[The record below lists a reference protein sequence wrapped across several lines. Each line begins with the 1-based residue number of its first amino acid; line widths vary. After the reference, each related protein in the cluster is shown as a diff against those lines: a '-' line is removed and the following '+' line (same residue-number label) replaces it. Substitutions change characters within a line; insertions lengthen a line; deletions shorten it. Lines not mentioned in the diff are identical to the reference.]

1 MSLSSSPGADI
12 NAGRFVKF
20 VGVGDSVSGEVNVG
34 LLDREGDIGGEIL
47 SVSRDAAVV
56 VKVVDE
62 SLSPTVKELDSFDI
76 VSINTMTDAQSV
88 IHSPRED
95 NSRRE
100 EHPEQSEKCEEV
112 PVVTSRSLVAIDDG
126 IRFLLFTA

>member
-56 VKVVDE
+56 VRVVEE
-62 SLSPTVKELDSFDI
+62 SLSPAVKELDSFDI
-76 VSINTMTDAQSV
+76 VSINPITDVSQSV

-95 NSRRE
+95 
-100 EHPEQSEKCEEV
+100 
-112 PVVTSRSLVAIDDG
+112 
-126 IRFLLFTA
+126 